1 MKSSGN
7 WGTVHFVIF
16 FQIGPMFR
24 CARIQGLES
33 FEGIILLG
41 RDRYYVLDGF
51 TLLSTNQIQDIDSI
65 AEEYRDPIIPKV
77 QHYTS
82 SSSAAAAAAATTKKM

>member
-1 MKSSGN
+1 
-7 WGTVHFVIF
+7 
-16 FQIGPMFR
+16 MFR

-41 RDRYYVLDGF
+41 KDRYYILDGF

-82 SSSAAAAAAATTKKM
+82 SSSSATTTTTKKLYVLLRISMSMLYIYLCT